1 MRDYVLY
8 LVAFA
13 AGAAAGYFAKD
24 LIEKKK
30 SESIEEQ
37 EEESEDESEEEE
49 SEDSRVKYKEYKEM
63 ASVYSGPQE
72 EEKSSY
78 QYISDEEYYKA
89 KHRDSLIFYS
99 QDGKLARDSDNK
111 LVGEETIGAEALD
124 RYHNGYADDLYILNE
139 EVGVAYWVTYS
150 DHSYTE
156 DVLNSD

>member
-30 SESIEEQ
+30 SESIEEP
-37 EEESEDESEEEE
+37 EEESEDESEEKEE
-49 SEDSRVKYKEYKEM
+49 KEEDLREKYKEM
-63 ASVYSGPQE
+63 TSVYSGPQE

-78 QYISDEEYYKA
+78 HYISDEEYYNA